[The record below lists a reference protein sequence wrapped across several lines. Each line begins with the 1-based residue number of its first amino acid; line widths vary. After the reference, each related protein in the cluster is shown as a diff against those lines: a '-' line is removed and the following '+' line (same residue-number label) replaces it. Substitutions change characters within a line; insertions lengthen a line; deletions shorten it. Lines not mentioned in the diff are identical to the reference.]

1 MSDFDPV
8 AIFFIL
14 HESMG
19 VWLWLLLG
27 AAVVLLAGIV
37 MSARRLRR
45 AGRSAMR
52 PVVAAS
58 VIGLI
63 VAVAATFA
71 VPVWTLADPGALS
84 AAIDYIVAF
93 LFALVPAAFVA
104 ALVFMLAARFCAVRG
119 TAASEGRP
127 RASRIGGR

>member
-27 AAVVLLAGIV
+27 AALVLLAGMV
-37 MSARRLRR
+37 LSVLRLRR

-58 VIGLI
+58 VVGLI

-71 VPVWTLADPGALS
+71 VPAWTLADAGALS
-84 AAIDYIVAF
+84 AAIDYVVAF

-104 ALVFMLAARFCAVRG
+104 GLVFMLAARLCAARG
-119 TAASEGRP
+119 TALSAD
-127 RASRIGGR
+127 RI

>member
-27 AAVVLLAGIV
+27 AALVLLAGIV
-37 MSARRLRR
+37 MSVLRLRR
-45 AGRSAMR
+45 AGRSVMR
-52 PVVAAS
+52 PIIAAS

-71 VPVWTLADPGALS
+71 VPGWTHADAGALS
-84 AAIDYIVAF
+84 AAVDYVVAF

-104 ALVFMLAARFCAVRG
+104 ALVFMLAARLCA
-119 TAASEGRP
+119 A
-127 RASRIGGR
+127 RAPAVS